1 MKKNELL
8 VFSLLGVLLGL
19 TSFVKNYLAAQVL
32 TLGTP
37 FDGKSIPD
45 EVYHRIKTLDGYEIF
60 PERVFR
66 ILFVIL
72 LLYIGWK
79 IAYGFLGLRYIIP
92 VTLAI
97 LLVPAIIE
105 SAFLPSDR
113 SVWLFLCQDIVRAG
127 GWITVM
133 KIYRFAWMKTQ
144 CSNNKDI
151 SV

>member
-1 MKKNELL
+1 MKKSEVL

-45 EVYHRIKTLDGYEIF
+45 EVYHRIKILDSYEIF

-66 ILFVIL
+66 VLFVIL

-92 VTLAI
+92 VALVI
-97 LLVPAIIE
+97 LLIPALIE
-105 SAFLPSDR
+105 FAFLPNDR
-113 SVWLFLCQDIVRAG
+113 SVWLFLCQDIIRAAA
-127 GWITVM
+127 WIAVM
-133 KIYRFAWMKTQ
+133 KIYRFSWVKTQ
-144 CSNNKDI
+144 FSNNKDI